1 MFFALIFLL
10 AKIIEALSI
19 KFFSSLI
26 FPGQIYSFRAETA
39 ESSNIGKL
47 FSLFI
52 VISLSI

>member
-26 FPGQIYSFRAETA
+26 FPGQIYSFRAATA
-39 ESSNIGKL
+39 ESSKVGKL
-47 FSLFI
+47 
-52 VISLSI
+52 ISLLAPISLRI